1 MLARFLVSLAA
12 AVVVAFA
19 GTAALGAAIAPAPL
33 KIIATVVAH
42 PHAISSNVARS

>member
-12 AVVVAFA
+12 AVVVTFA

-33 KIIATVVAH
+33 KIIATVVATPH
-42 PHAISSNVARS
+42 PVLTNVARS

>member
-1 MLARFLVSLAA
+1 MLARLLVSLAA
-12 AVVVAFA
+12 AAVVALA

-42 PHAISSNVARS
+42 AHPVSTSVARS